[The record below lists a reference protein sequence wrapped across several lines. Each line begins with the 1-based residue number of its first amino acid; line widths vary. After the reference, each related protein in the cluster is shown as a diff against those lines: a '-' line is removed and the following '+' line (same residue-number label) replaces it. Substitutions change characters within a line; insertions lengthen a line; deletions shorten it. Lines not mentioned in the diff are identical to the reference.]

1 MTARGLRTRAT
12 PKWPSKPLIVTV
24 LHKLLRNPYY
34 KGEIHYRG
42 VVYPGLHEPLVDP
55 DTWQQVQDLLSSH
68 AVAGTHQRTNN
79 HYLLGSVY
87 CESCGSRMMVTIT
100 RNRWSTDYLYLVC
113 LGQTRKIIDCQH
125 QAMTAELIEEL
136 IEDEHHSITLSPVL
150 RNSTE
155 TCTRGLR
162 STAGSI

>member
-1 MTARGLRTRAT
+1 
-12 PKWPSKPLIVTV
+12 
-24 LHKLLRNPYY
+24 
-34 KGEIHYRG
+34 
-42 VVYPGLHEPLVDP
+42 
-55 DTWQQVQDLLSSH
+55 
-68 AVAGTHQRTNN
+68 
-79 HYLLGSVY
+79 
-87 CESCGSRMMVTIT
+87 MMVTIT
-100 RNRWSTDYLYLVC
+100 RNHWSTDYLYLVSS
-113 LGQTRKIIDCQH
+113 GRTRKIIDCQH